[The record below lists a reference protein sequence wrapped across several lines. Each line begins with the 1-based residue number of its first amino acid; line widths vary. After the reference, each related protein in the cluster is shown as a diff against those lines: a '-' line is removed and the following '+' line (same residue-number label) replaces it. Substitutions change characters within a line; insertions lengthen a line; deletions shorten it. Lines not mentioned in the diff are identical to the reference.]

1 MIKQIIV
8 YPVYDKNRDNKIAQA
23 RHKLKIKFKLSLVG
37 EELIYKDEKNKKLGY
52 EIKKGLQ
59 C

>member
-23 RHKLKIKFKLSLVG
+23 RHKLKNMQ
-37 EELIYKDEKNKKLGY
+37 LIPTSKEALIDFSSRHT
-52 EIKKGLQ
+52 
-59 C
+59 